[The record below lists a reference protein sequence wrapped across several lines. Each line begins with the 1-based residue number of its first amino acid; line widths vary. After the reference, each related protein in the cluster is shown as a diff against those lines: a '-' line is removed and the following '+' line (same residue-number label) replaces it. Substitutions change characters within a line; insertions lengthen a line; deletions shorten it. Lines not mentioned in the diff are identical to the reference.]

1 MVRDGM
7 KPKTIY
13 DTININN
20 GGVYFSTSQSNE
32 LRDSK
37 QVFKQGQQP

>member
-1 MVRDGM
+1 MVRDGV

-13 DTININN
+13 DTININT
-20 GGVYFSTSQSNE
+20 GDVYFSTSQSNE
-32 LRDSK
+32 LRDGK